1 MRIAKKPVEDKN
13 ISVNSSEELKATNK
27 YDSAVDYI
35 KKAIDSLASL
45 GKDDKDAKDAI
56 ANLSVIL
63 FDLKG

>member
-1 MRIAKKPVEDKN
+1 MRIAKKPVDQN
-13 ISVNSSEELKATNK
+13 INSSEEMKTTNK

-35 KKAIDSLASL
+35 KKAIDSLASF
-45 GKDDKDAKDAI
+45 GKNDEEAKDAI